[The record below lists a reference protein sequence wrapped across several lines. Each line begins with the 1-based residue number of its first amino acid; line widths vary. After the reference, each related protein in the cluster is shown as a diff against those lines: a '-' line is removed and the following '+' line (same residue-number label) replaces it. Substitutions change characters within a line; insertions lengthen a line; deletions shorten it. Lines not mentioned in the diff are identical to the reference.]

1 MSRLVETEKGESS
14 KEEKILNLI
23 SLLIALGFIALVLS
37 NIRMAGN
44 FISTDSLFVTVVFL
58 LLAGLFLIS
67 PMMWAHAHGYIKN
80 PFAAGEGGPIEEGPI
95 HFEGSTKLFSI
106 VWFWLLAL
114 TAVEVLLAYV
124 QVPLGIMLTTLI
136 GLSVIK
142 AALIIAYF
150 MHLRFERLSLVLT
163 LVPMLVICICLLL
176 VFFPDS
182 FRALNLRPYR

>member
-1 MSRLVETEKGESS
+1 MSRLVETEKRETS

-37 NIRMAGN
+37 NLRMAGN

-80 PFAAGEGGPIEEGPI
+80 PFAEGEGGPIEEGPI
-95 HFEGSTKLFSI
+95 HFEGTTKLFSI
-106 VWFWLLAL
+106 VWLWLLAL
-114 TAVEVLLAYV
+114 TGIEVFLAYK
-124 QVPLGIMLTTLI
+124 QVSIHIMLTILI

-142 AALIIAYF
+142 AALIVAYF

-163 LVPMLVICICLLL
+163 LVPMLVVCICLLL

-182 FRALNLRPYR
+182 FRALYLRPYR